1 MSPFDIFTDAPG
13 MLRAEAS
20 NISIKLDRTGP
31 TSARISWNI
40 PSPAAGCGAD
50 QRAYDGMLVTIDT
63 TPTNA
68 SKIPSKGSTYEMD
81 SVADD
86 KLHAGDRLS
95 TALVVG
101 AFYHDTTTT
110 FVDVTNLQ
118 PSAPYYVTGFPVD
131 AQLRYY
137 HEGIHAYSM
146 EVSNRGTADTHG
158 EQVVVINPGAST
170 MGIGG
175 TDATGLSSTTSYT
188 FTIQVGLIP
197 KPQARVDS
205 TDCGPIKPQ
214 YTINIDGA
222 LAQTYADLVNEI
234 NKQLSTITGA
244 PQSPAAPNTGA
255 YYWDNAAKKL
265 YMWDGAKNVPVVA
278 IVQPTDPSNVS
289 VSTYWYN
296 GTSLQQFDGVSWL
309 TTPFTSSAF
318 DPTNPAVDTVWYN
331 NTIARSWNGVTWCEQ
346 VTLYQAED
354 PSLATIPVAGSFWYD
369 TSNEILYRWNHQ
381 AGLWVESDAIQY
393 HINPNTLPNGT
404 YWFNESN
411 NKLFAYNTPSVGWN
425 EQSNVALAENAPTT
439 PAPGKFW
446 YNPTTM
452 DLKQWSGTAWT
463 VLDVIPS
470 MVDPTNRASCDVW
483 WNTSTSALSV
493 WNSMNNTWVTVT
505 QLYQQ
510 GIDPTTPLPQEIG
523 NVWVNSVNK
532 EIKAWNGY
540 CFKVIP
546 SITMATDPRST
557 FAAGSIWLDTQ
568 NNKWFVWTG
577 LIWSEIHPVISA
589 NNPQTLPTGTIWFN
603 TTTSALSAWN
613 GMFWVSVAYST
624 TPIVPVKGAQWFNT
638 TTNKLMV
645 WNGDGWV
652 VGEAIASVAIDC
664 NGNLRFTDARVG
676 SSSYIFLTD
685 GTLFDALT
693 QDFSLHDAK
702 PGVDGASDTPMY
714 EEMGV
719 GTNGNNDARRQLQ
732 NEIRYELGYPVVDV
746 ELTPEQLD
754 YIVDKGLSELRSR
767 SSIPYKRGFFFM
779 AIEANSQ
786 KYYLTNKIQGMNKIV
801 DVLGVYRTT
810 SSFLSSAHGAG
821 VYGQIVLQHM
831 YNMGTFDLLS
841 YHIMAEYTKLME
853 MLFAARLT
861 FTWNEQDRQLFI
873 HHRFAMG
880 EKMVCIEATTERT
893 EQDLL
898 TDRYVRA
905 WMRRY
910 CLATARL
917 ILAETRGKF
926 STLPG
931 ASGSITLNASDL
943 RQASQQE
950 IEKCIEE
957 IDSYVVDKPDE
968 YGMGAQFVFG

>member
-1 MSPFDIFTDAPG
+1 MSSFDIFTDAPG

-31 TSARISWNI
+31 TSARISWNV

-63 TPTNA
+63 APTNA
-68 SKIPSKGSTYEMD
+68 SKIPSKGSQYEMD
-81 SVADD
+81 SVADSN
-86 KLHAGDRLS
+86 LHAGDRLS

-110 FVDVTNLQ
+110 FVDVTNLL
-118 PSAPYYVTGFPVD
+118 PDAPYYVTGFPVD

-137 HEGIHAYSM
+137 SEGVHAYSM
-146 EVSNRGTADTHG
+146 DVSNRGTTDTHG
-158 EQVVVINPGAST
+158 EQVVVINPELAT

-175 TDATGLSSTTSYT
+175 ADATGLDPATSYT

-205 TDCGPIKPQ
+205 TDCGPITPK
-214 YTINIDGA
+214 YTINVDGA
-222 LAQTYADLVNEI
+222 VAQTYADLVAEI

-244 PQSPAAPNTGA
+244 PQSPTAPNTGA
-255 YYWDNAAKKL
+255 YYWNAASKTL
-265 YMWDGAKNVPVVA
+265 YTWNGSSNTPVVA
-278 IVQPTDPSNVS
+278 IVQSTDPSNVS
-289 VSTYWYN
+289 VSTYWYDN
-296 GTSLQQFDGVSWL
+296 TTLRQFDGVSWL
-309 TTPFTSSAF
+309 NVPFTNSTF
-318 DPTNPAVDTVWYN
+318 DPLNPPVDTVWYD
-331 NTIARSWNGVTWCEQ
+331 NTVARSWNGVTWCEQ
-346 VTLYQAED
+346 FTSVQLED
-354 PSLATIPVAGSFWYD
+354 PSIATIPAAGSFWYD
-369 TSNEILYRWNHQ
+369 TTKEVLYRWNHQ
-381 AGLWVESDAIQY
+381 VGMWVESDAIQY
-393 HINPNTLPNGT
+393 HVDPNALPTGT
-404 YWFNESN
+404 YWFNETT
-411 NKLFAYNTPSVGWN
+411 NKLYAYNTPIVGWN
-425 EQSNVALAENAPTT
+425 EQPNVTLSENAPTT

-446 YNPTTM
+446 YNPIAM
-452 DLKQWSGTAWT
+452 ELKQWSGTAW
-463 VLDVIPS
+463 VSVDVIPAI
-470 MVDPTNRASCDVW
+470 VDPTNRASCDVW
-483 WNTSTSALSV
+483 WNTATSILSV
-493 WNSMNNTWVTVT
+493 WDSLANVWVVAT

-510 GIDPTTPLPQEIG
+510 GVDPALPLPQETG
-523 NVWVNSVNK
+523 NVWINSATAQAKV
-532 EIKAWNGY
+532 WNGY
-540 CFKVIP
+540 CY
-546 SITMATDPRST
+546 TDVNFIMMVTNPRTTVSVGSVWHNPT
-557 FAAGSIWLDTQ
+557 TSAWYEWSGSAWAAIS
-568 NNKWFVWTG
+568 
-577 LIWSEIHPVISA
+577 PVLSA
-589 NNPQTLPTGTIWFN
+589 NNPQTLPTGTVWFN
-603 TTTSALSAWN
+603 TTNSALSIWN
-613 GMFWVSVAYST
+613 GMFWVSVAFST
-624 TPIVPVKGAQWFNT
+624 TPIVPLKGAQWFNT
-638 TTNKLMV
+638 TTNQLMV
-645 WNGDGWV
+645 WNGTGWV
-652 VGEAIASVAIDC
+652 AGMAIATVIIDC
-664 NGNLRFTDARVG
+664 NGNLRFTDNNVG
-676 SSSYIFLTD
+676 STSYIQLTD
-685 GTLFDALT
+685 GTLFT
-693 QDFSLHDAK
+693 SLANNIQFHDIK
-702 PGVDGASDTPMY
+702 PGVDGASDTPTY
-714 EEMGV
+714 EELGI

-754 YIVDKGLSELRSR
+754 YVVDKGLSELRSR

-779 AIEANSQ
+779 AIQSESQ

-801 DVLGVYRTT
+801 DILGVYRTT

-841 YHIMAEYTKLME
+841 YHIMSEYTKLME
-853 MLFAARLT
+853 MLFAARIT
-861 FTWNEQDRQLFI
+861 FTWNEQSRELFI
-873 HHRFAMG
+873 HHRFPMA
-880 EKMVCIEATTERT
+880 ERMVCIEATTERT

-931 ASGSITLNASDL
+931 ASGSVTLNASDL

-957 IDSYVVDKPDE
+957 IEDYVVDKPDE